1 MSLEYFLA
9 NPPLIELSDLK
20 KWIIKEDDNLLII
33 DKPGWIVCHPSK
45 QGPLSS
51 LVGACREYTGIDT
64 LHLVNRLDR
73 ETSGVVILA
82 KNKTWARRC
91 QMAFEQRRVVK
102 TYYAILNGEMTET
115 QTINKQLARD
125 GSSEVY
131 IKQVVRRSRT
141 SQKAMTT
148 FIPLVAESGYTL
160 VKIIPITGRK
170 HQIRAHAQWIS
181 HYIIGDK
188 IYGPDENLYLE
199 FIEKGWTRHLEYN
212 LPHYRQALHAAQ
224 LTIQGSGYEI
234 NFWAPFPQD
243 LVNFCEKKMGVTI
256 SELQDFGIYLVNN
269 LRSKKSSQQEV
280 NRLPNIM
287 PNVSTKYP

>member
-1 MSLEYFLA
+1 MNQLGYLLPALIFFGVFFAAGKDFLKA
-9 NPPLIELSDLK
+9 TAALM
-20 KWIIKEDDNLLII
+20 
-33 DKPGWIVCHPSK
+33 IVVTF
-45 QGPLSS
+45 Q
-51 LVGACREYTGIDT
+51 
-64 LHLVNRLDR
+64 
-73 ETSGVVILA
+73 VILE
-82 KNKTWARRC
+82 K
-91 QMAFEQRRVVK
+91 
-102 TYYAILNGEMTET
+102 LN
-115 QTINKQLARD
+115 
-125 GSSEVY
+125 
-131 IKQVVRRSRT
+131 
-141 SQKAMTT
+141 
-148 FIPLVAESGYTL
+148 P
-160 VKIIPITGRK
+160 
-170 HQIRAHAQWIS
+170 
-181 HYIIGDK
+181 IGDK

-243 LVNFCEKKMGVTI
+243 LVNFCEKKMSVTI